1 MFSPDE
7 FALLIEDLSLL
18 PSISPTTRRLINRMD
33 EPDVALSEIASL
45 IEEDPGLASR
55 VLKVAN
61 SPFYPYSG
69 KVGSVREAL
78 IRLGLSSARAIILAT
93 SLFDRIRSEPGVFGL
108 WTHSLS
114 VAITTRRLA
123 GLIRFPM
130 VDEAGVAGLLHDIGK
145 IPYYMFAPDLIRELD
160 RDFDPAFPDH
170 VREKDL
176 FGLSHVE
183 VGARLV
189 TAWRFPLLIRQ
200 PIRWHHDPLSS
211 PREERQMVLIVS
223 LSDQIAQGFGLE
235 HRELLTEGE
244 GFLRIAGELGLS
256 EPSLLHLMKELLR
269 DRDMILQRAGDLL

>member
-18 PSISPTTRRLINRMD
+18 PSISPTTRRLVNRMD

-69 KVGSVREAL
+69 KVASVREAL
-78 IRLGLSSARAIILAT
+78 IRLGLASARAIILAT
-93 SLFDRIRSEPGVFGL
+93 SLFDRIRNMPGVFDL
-108 WTHSLS
+108 WAHSLS
-114 VAITTRRLA
+114 VAITSRRIASQL
-123 GLIRFPM
+123 RFPM

-145 IPYYMFAPDLIRELD
+145 VPYFMFAPELALQLD
-160 RDFDPAFPDH
+160 RDPDPSLPDH
-170 VREKDL
+170 VREKNL

-211 PREERQMVLIVS
+211 SGEERHMILMVS
-223 LSDQIAQGFGLE
+223 LANQIAQGFGLE
-235 HRELLTEGE
+235 HGELLTEEE
-244 GFLRIAGELGLS
+244 GFLRVAGELGLS
-256 EPSLLHLMKELLR
+256 ESALLYLMKELLV
-269 DRDMILQRAGDLL
+269 DKDMIRQRAEDFL

>member
-18 PSISPTTRRLINRMD
+18 PSISPTTRRLVSRMD

-69 KVGSVREAL
+69 KVASVREAL
-78 IRLGLSSARAIILAT
+78 IRLGLGSARAIILAT
-93 SLFDRIRSEPGVFGL
+93 SLFDRIKNETGVLDL
-108 WTHSLS
+108 WAHSLS
-114 VAITTRRLA
+114 VAITSRRLA
-123 GLIRFPM
+123 IQVRFPM

-145 IPYYMFAPDLIRELD
+145 IPYYMFAPELIRQLD
-160 RDFDPAFPDH
+160 SDPEPSYPDH
-170 VREKDL
+170 IREKDL

-200 PIRWHHDPLSS
+200 PIRWHHDPLSA
-211 PREERQMVLIVS
+211 PGEERQMVLMVS
-223 LSDQIAQGFGLE
+223 LADQIAQGFGLE

-256 EPSLLHLMKELLR
+256 EPALLHLMKELLV
-269 DRDMILQRAGDLL
+269 DRDMIRQRSEDFL

>member
-18 PSISPTTRRLINRMD
+18 PSISPTTRRLVSRMD

-69 KVGSVREAL
+69 KVASVREAL
-78 IRLGLSSARAIILAT
+78 IRLGLGSARAIILAT
-93 SLFDRIRSEPGVFGL
+93 SLFDRIKNETGVFDL
-108 WTHSLS
+108 WAHSLS
-114 VAITTRRLA
+114 VAITSRRLA
-123 GLIRFPM
+123 IQVRFPM

-145 IPYYMFAPDLIRELD
+145 IPYYMFAPELIRQLD
-160 RDFDPAFPDH
+160 SDPDPSYPDH
-170 VREKDL
+170 IREKDL

-200 PIRWHHDPLSS
+200 PIRWHHDPLSA
-211 PREERQMVLIVS
+211 PGEEGQMVLMVS

-256 EPSLLHLMKELLR
+256 EPALLHLMKELLV
-269 DRDMILQRAGDLL
+269 DRDMIRQRSEDFL